1 MGMEFRPYYFAREWV
16 RSGNN
21 VTIIASDYSHLRRK
35 NPTAASDFTK
45 ETIDGITYLWVKA
58 GEYDGNGVKRA
69 LSMARFVHKI
79 RAAASKLAAEY
90 RPDVVVCSS
99 TYPLDTYAG
108 QKLRREAGKQGLNT
122 VLVHEVHDMWPATLY
137 EIGGMSKHNPFVV
150 IMQKA
155 ENSAYRNSDRVVS
168 LAKYTEEYMRQH
180 GLAEGKWSNVPLGI
194 DTEEWDEALPLDE
207 EHLSVLENIR
217 NRGRFIVGYFGG
229 HALSNALDT
238 FLDSAALAL
247 QKGLNVSF
255 VLVGSG
261 VEKNRLMQ
269 RAEDEGIKNIIFLP
283 PVSKLE
289 IPSLTKEFDAIYIG
303 TFKSELYRFGLAM
316 NKMLDA
322 MMSAKPVICSITA
335 PPTWVDECGCGITV
349 AAEDPEAVVG
359 AIEKIMNMPEEE
371 RKEMG
376 RRGRESAEKNFDVKV
391 LAQKMLDIF
400 NTVLMEENK

>member
-247 QKGLNVSF
+247 QKGLDVSF

-335 PPTWVDECGCGITV
+335 PPTWVDECG
-349 AAEDPEAVVG
+349 
-359 AIEKIMNMPEEE
+359 
-371 RKEMG
+371 
-376 RRGRESAEKNFDVKV
+376 
-391 LAQKMLDIF
+391 
-400 NTVLMEENK
+400 